1 MKALWGKVMNLF
13 NEEALIFFKGSL
25 VFLIGP
31 LDLKLA
37 YLGVAMLVDLMFGMR
52 VASAEKRFSWWI
64 LISQV
69 RRKVF
74 IYGGWI
80 MLFNA
85 LDAVLG
91 LDQLARTTMIF
102 LLITTEV
109 FSVSNNT
116 SKLGYGRLANA
127 IERIYFSLSQGTNMA
142 DVVKEVKP
150 ELETPQEAPVEEP
163 GDGEKT
169 IERQGDEP

>member
-1 MKALWGKVMNLF
+1 MKALWGKVTDLLS
-13 NEEALIFFKGSL
+13 EEALIFFKGSL

-31 LDLKLA
+31 LDLKIA
-37 YLGVAMLVDLMFGMR
+37 YLGVAMFVDLMFGMR

-64 LISQV
+64 LMSQV

-74 IYGGWI
+74 VYGGWI

-127 IERIYFSLSQGTNMA
+127 IERIYFTLTQGQNMG

-150 ELETPQEAPVEEP
+150 DIDAPKEEP
-163 GDGEKT
+163 GDGEKP